1 MNNFTAERNN
11 CRRRLILLVK
21 QHPILWNKTQ
31 ENYNRNRP
39 QKLQTWQEIAE
50 QLGVSV
56 DKIRRTWENLRDQYR
71 RDLKRELKYGFKSKW
86 RFFGDMDF
94 IREMVTC
101 KGQVNEGSD
110 SDSEMEPHEMHQFSK
125 YVFEHDTDYPE
136 VPEMPS
142 TSNATVNLSAHNDN
156 FQPIILSKQW
166 QTAANQNPVTP
177 PRHVAAPQPTYSHNS
192 SPEKSQAPPPSET
205 IEIVESCDS
214 SRSYQNAMP
223 NPMVLME
230 MLAKREPDVDTERQP
245 ERQVSVVNTPP
256 RQYIQPP
263 NNQLRQFTPPQYAR
277 SLQQESFVST
287 SDIRRSEYPPASPRR
302 FVTAAAT
309 TPTQSNNGLP
319 NPMEL
324 MEMLAKREPQNDSD
338 LEIEA
343 VTISP
348 SRQIPNISR
357 QFHQEPQV
365 STSSNKSAASTHG
378 DDNDARAETPR
389 SSSAPKRKRSI
400 ESADV
405 ETKDEDYYFVM
416 SLLPSIRQIPR
427 NRKFALRIGIMNL
440 IAKDLEE
447 VCK

>member
-21 QHPILWNKTQ
+21 QHPILWNKTA

-50 QLGVSV
+50 LLGLSV

-94 IREMVTC
+94 IRDMVAC

-125 YVFEHDTDYPE
+125 YVFENDTDYPE
-136 VPEMPS
+136 ASDMPS
-142 TSNATVNLSAHNDN
+142 TSNAAMNASGQNDN

-166 QTAANQNPVTP
+166 QIPNQTENQMTTP
-177 PRHVAAPQPTYSHNS
+177 IQAIAGQITR
-192 SPEKSQAPPPSET
+192 SPEKSQRVSQNDAVEV
-205 IEIVESCDS
+205 VESCDS
-214 SRSYQNAMP
+214 SRSYRQSGGMP

-230 MLAKREPDVDTERQP
+230 MMAKREPEAERVV
-245 ERQVSVVNTPP
+245 ERERRVSLVATPP
-256 RQYIQPP
+256 RQCMQSPAI
-263 NNQLRQFTPPQYAR
+263 NQNRQFTSPQYSR
-277 SLQQESFVST
+277 HFPQESLVST
-287 SDIRRSEYPPASPRR
+287 SDIRRFENPPESPQRN
-302 FVTAAAT
+302 VNV
-309 TPTQSNNGLP
+309 PPVVISPSNNGLP
-319 NPMEL
+319 NSMEL

-338 LEIEA
+338 FEIEA

-348 SRQIPNISR
+348 SRQQTPALPR

-365 STSSNKSAASTHG
+365 STSSARSNGGTPGEDAAV
-378 DDNDARAETPR
+378 ETPR

-400 ESADV
+400 ESADL